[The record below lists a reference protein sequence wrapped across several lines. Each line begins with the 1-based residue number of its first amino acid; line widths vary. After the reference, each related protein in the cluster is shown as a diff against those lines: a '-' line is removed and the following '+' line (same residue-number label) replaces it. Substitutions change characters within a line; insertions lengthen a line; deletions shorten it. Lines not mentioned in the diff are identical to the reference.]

1 MMGQACGRQTTLL
14 QLFPV
19 RRVKTFVTP
28 CQGVWIE
35 VEGGDGSFQYS
46 FRGIFDKVISSIPRF
61 GDSRSPT
68 NVFSMYLCRPPMRT
82 LHRFALAVGPLGTVI
97 VCKVGQGWFGAS
109 STKVHYSPNQQAAVG
124 RGLFFRLQLRSI
136 IQRAALRRRPL
147 VTLLNFRFISRLKET
162 ASLSKVVS
170 IFKRSAKPF
179 CRWKATSVTKI
190 HTGDKKRPPSHG
202 PILHIL
208 QPFSVNAG
216 GKKYKWR
223 EDRQGTVESE
233 STTREIFFSLEKG

>member
-1 MMGQACGRQTTLL
+1 MT
-14 QLFPV
+14 
-19 RRVKTFVTP
+19 
-28 CQGVWIE
+28 
-35 VEGGDGSFQYS
+35 
-46 FRGIFDKVISSIPRF
+46 
-61 GDSRSPT
+61 
-68 NVFSMYLCRPPMRT
+68 T
-82 LHRFALAVGPLGTVI
+82 LHRFALDIGPLGTVI

-147 VTLLNFRFISRLKET
+147 VTLLNFRFISRLKEA
-162 ASLSKVVS
+162 ASLSKVLF
-170 IFKRSAKPF
+170 IFERSAKPF

-208 QPFSVNAG
+208 QPFSVNAE
-216 GKKYKWR
+216 GKKYKWK